1 MIKKP
6 HVTILPPL
14 QSAFAA
20 VFMPLFQVLGRHARP
35 LGWLL
40 LGLVLLRVMYFA
52 WVTED
57 AYITFRTVEH
67 LWAGHGLRWNVEER
81 VQSYTH
87 PLWMLLLAL
96 SKAVSGDLFTNAVVL
111 SLGLTAGTLGLVYR
125 QARSPQVFALTTAIL
140 LLCQSFADY
149 ATSGLE
155 NPLSGFLGVLAVV
168 LLWSTHPKRLL
179 FFALTTALLFITR
192 YDAMVMFVP
201 VWLFLLYETWRKRS
215 LGDFGQLTLGLM
227 PALLWVAFSLF
238 YYGLWAPNTAWA
250 KINTGISTADLA
262 TQGLTY
268 WVENLKFDP
277 FATLSIAAG
286 VVLLVRR
293 EARAALLCLG
303 IALQML
309 YLVKVGGDYMLGRFL
324 TTPLLVVYALANVS
338 APASWVRIHW
348 TMPALLL
355 AQTILSMTVFF
366 QPVLNTRTGMSDE
379 RAYFART
386 NGFWVRLR
394 GEAADPF
401 KTYPWINQK
410 DDYRATPSQRHISVR
425 FNIGMSGYR
434 DLDTYIVDRM
444 ALSDAF
450 LAQHPMVD
458 AHWRIGH
465 FIRAVPPDYIQSVV
479 QNRNLMTDAH
489 DRAVLDD
496 VWLASRGE
504 LWTAQRW
511 AAIWRLNT
519 GQTARRARRAFCG
532 YPPALR
538 RAPRALERDFANAQY
553 WQTACPPG

>member
-1 MIKKP
+1 MIKNP

-14 QSAFAA
+14 QGAFAS

-67 LWAGHGLRWNVEER
+67 LWTGQGLRWNVEER

-155 NPLSGFLGVLAVV
+155 NPLSSFLGVLAVV

-227 PALLWVAFSLF
+227 PALLWLVFSLV

-250 KINTGISTADLA
+250 KINTGISAGQLT
-262 TQGLTY
+262 TQGFTY
-268 WVENLKFDP
+268 LVESLKFDP
-277 FATLSIAAG
+277 FSMLSVVAG

-293 EARAALLCLG
+293 ETRAALLCLG

-309 YLVKVGGDYMLGRFL
+309 YLVKVGGDYMYGRFL
-324 TTPLLVVYALANVS
+324 VTPLLVVYALANL
-338 APASWVRIHW
+338 APPHRTPFITAAFL
-348 TMPALLL
+348 TMMGAAGLIATTPMLRPILNFKTGL
-355 AQTILSMTVFF
+355 A
-366 QPVLNTRTGMSDE
+366 DE
-379 RAYFART
+379 RSYYART
-386 NGFWVRLR
+386 NRFWVRLR
-394 GEAADPF
+394 GDAADPF

-410 DDYRATPSQRHISVR
+410 DDYRDTPSQRHISVR

-465 FIRAVPPDYIQSVV
+465 FIRAVPSDYIQSVV

-519 GQTARRARRAFCG
+519 GQTARRAFCG